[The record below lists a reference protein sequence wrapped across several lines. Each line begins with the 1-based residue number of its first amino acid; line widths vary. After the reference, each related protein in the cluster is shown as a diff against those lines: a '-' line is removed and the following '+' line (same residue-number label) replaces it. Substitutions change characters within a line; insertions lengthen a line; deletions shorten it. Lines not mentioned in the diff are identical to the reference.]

1 MLKYKIILF
10 IYIIFLLIPLIG
22 CTDTFGT
29 DPNVKIT
36 ELNPTKPDPV
46 DTLKPPV
53 EMLTKW
59 NFVEYFSV
67 GARGSSM
74 AWGTNHKLL
83 RNKFIID
90 TTKEESIVWMDIET
104 VSTIPDEAITNR
116 GDRVISMRLIIDS
129 LTLPKGKL
137 ENSVDPK
144 RNNIVRL
151 ELVIKDFR
159 NARKYIINEKELGV
173 IFSIYQESKDSGVRG
188 FLNADLGQF
197 VVLNTFNFQA
207 IFEAEYK

>member
-1 MLKYKIILF
+1 MHKNKIISVLG
-10 IYIIFLLIPLIG
+10 IIILLISLIG

-29 DPNVKIT
+29 DPNVRMT
-36 ELNPTKPDPV
+36 ELNPTKPEPV
-46 DTLKPPV
+46 DSSKSPV
-53 EMLTKW
+53 EMITKW

-83 RNKFIID
+83 RNKFTID
-90 TTKEESIVWMDIET
+90 TTKEESIVWMDIEAI
-104 VSTIPDEAITNR
+104 STIPDEAITNR
-116 GDRVISMRLIIDS
+116 GDRVISMRLVIDGLS
-129 LTLPKGKL
+129 LPKGKL

-144 RNNIVRL
+144 RNNLVRL
-151 ELVIKDFR
+151 ELVVKDFR
-159 NARKYIINEKELGV
+159 NTRKYVINEKELGV

-197 VVLNTFNFQA
+197 VSLNTFNFQA